1 MVVVTTNRRIK
12 KITLN
17 LHKHLKYILSI
28 YRNKKICGY
37 DFYEAYAGEDG
48 LPRLDLNGS
57 HSSVIFEEGI
67 EERLSVLPNDQPLFA
82 YMSLKAPHGP
92 LQPKEHILN
101 MYRDQYGLDPGKKFE
116 KSFGS
121 DTGQVQEFQLPEI

>member
-1 MVVVTTNRRIK
+1 MTVTPHTS
-12 KITLN
+12 
-17 LHKHLKYILSI
+17 HILSI

-37 DFYEAYAGEDG
+37 DFYEAHAGEDG

-101 MYRDQYGLDPGKKFE
+101 MYRDQYGLDPGKKLKNVE
-116 KSFGS
+116 YGVKKQNSNNMNLIN
-121 DTGQVQEFQLPEI
+121 LPLGPLTLAMTHGP